1 MDLNKFRVSRIGYL
15 IFLVLA
21 SCTPAIAQGAGG
33 LGGSFNDPAGETVT
47 RTIVDRVARR
57 RLKNTRAMMPA
68 SNDAAVHFRSTGT
81 QLKTREIANIIDA
94 GNAQVFN
101 IMSTILTEYEK
112 GARAAGHPN
121 DLALALSF
129 FFATNASIYHNAGE
143 PADPAMMELRD
154 SITEA
159 LVEGKALNGVTDRQK
174 QEMYETLV
182 IFTGFAL
189 ATYQEGKQGGSAET
203 VKVSQQLAGQ
213 NLLAVTGISPDKIRF
228 SAQGLSIDNS
238 AAAANDSSNTSNS
251 SSTPV
256 STVNRDPF
264 PDRPGYAPQ
273 KPLSGTLKDSI
284 TMDDLVGRWDHGAG
298 SVQSYVDSNTGNH
311 AGTTTSFY
319 GEQLVIKS
327 NGTFEYKFVGRAN
340 NTTVRETD
348 RGTIILSGGYVTAK
362 FEARTTKK
370 YQFIAFNI
378 QPTGAAILSLVEVH
392 DDFQGYDAA
401 GLALECGH
409 GDGFIHCVGGE
420 EWARLGNRPA
430 ESAGIT
436 QSSPNAAPAAKLSNA
451 DFLDFDPFPDK
462 PYIQPQKPLLGR
474 LRKTITTDD
483 LAGTWEI
490 GGAAVT
496 TYVSSGT
503 GTYTDASFF
512 GKKYFIRA
520 DGTYDSK
527 FQGRASNTTIRESD
541 SGTVVLSGGFITM
554 KSRQNPAMR
563 YQFVAF
569 MSQPN
574 GAGVLSLIYIGDNA
588 PLDGAAL
595 RANCGHANG
604 YVSCLNGEEWVRI
617 P

>member
-1 MDLNKFRVSRIGYL
+1 MDLNEFRVSRIGYL
-15 IFLVLA
+15 IFLLLA
-21 SCTPAIAQGAGG
+21 SCTPAIAQGGSG
-33 LGGSFNDPAGETVT
+33 LGGSFNDPAGEIVT

-57 RLKNTRAMMPA
+57 RLKNPRAAMPA
-68 SNDAAVHFRSTGT
+68 SNDAVQFRSTGT

-94 GNAQVFN
+94 GNAQVFT

-143 PADPAMMELRD
+143 PADPALMELRD
-154 SITEA
+154 AITEA
-159 LVEGKALNGVTDRQK
+159 LVESKALNGVTDRKK

-189 ATYQEGKQGGSAET
+189 ATYQEGKQGGNAET

-213 NLLAVTGISPDKIRF
+213 NLLAITGISPDKISF

-238 AAAANDSSNTSNS
+238 AAAANDSGNTSNS
-251 SSTPV
+251 STIG
-256 STVNRDPF
+256 RDPF

-273 KPLSGTLKDSI
+273 KPLSGSLKDSI

-298 SVQSYVDSNTGNH
+298 SVKTYVDSNTGNY
-311 AGTTTSFY
+311 AGTATSFY

-340 NTTVRETD
+340 NSTVRETD

-362 FEARTTKK
+362 FEGRMTKK

-401 GLALECGH
+401 GLAQECGH

-430 ESAGIT
+430 EPAGII
-436 QSSPNAAPAAKLSNA
+436 QSSPNVAPAAKLSNA

-462 PYIQPQKPLLGR
+462 PYIQPQKPLIGR

-574 GAGVLSLIYIGDNA
+574 GAAVLSLIYIGNNA
-588 PLDGAAL
+588 PLDGEAL

>member
-1 MDLNKFRVSRIGYL
+1 
-15 IFLVLA
+15 
-21 SCTPAIAQGAGG
+21 
-33 LGGSFNDPAGETVT
+33 
-47 RTIVDRVARR
+47 
-57 RLKNTRAMMPA
+57 
-68 SNDAAVHFRSTGT
+68 
-81 QLKTREIANIIDA
+81 
-94 GNAQVFN
+94 
-101 IMSTILTEYEK
+101 
-112 GARAAGHPN
+112 
-121 DLALALSF
+121 
-129 FFATNASIYHNAGE
+129 
-143 PADPAMMELRD
+143 
-154 SITEA
+154 
-159 LVEGKALNGVTDRQK
+159 
-174 QEMYETLV
+174 
-182 IFTGFAL
+182 
-189 ATYQEGKQGGSAET
+189 
-203 VKVSQQLAGQ
+203 
-213 NLLAVTGISPDKIRF
+213 
-228 SAQGLSIDNS
+228 
-238 AAAANDSSNTSNS
+238 
-251 SSTPV
+251 
-256 STVNRDPF
+256 
-264 PDRPGYAPQ
+264 
-273 KPLSGTLKDSI
+273 
-284 TMDDLVGRWDHGAG
+284 MDDLVGRWDHGAG
-298 SVQSYVDSNTGNH
+298 SVQTYVDSNTGNY

-327 NGTFEYKFVGRAN
+327 NGTFEYRFVGRAN

-348 RGTIILSGGYVTAK
+348 RGTIILSGDYVTAK
-362 FEARTTKK
+362 FEGRTTKK
-370 YQFIAFNI
+370 YQLIAFNI
-378 QPTGAAILSLVEVH
+378 QPTGAAILSLVEVNDSFH
-392 DDFQGYDAA
+392 GYDAA

-420 EWARLGNRPA
+420 EWARLGNRST
-430 ESAGIT
+430 E
-436 QSSPNAAPAAKLSNA
+436 PAAKLSNA

-462 PYIQPQKPLLGR
+462 PYIQPQKPLIGR

-520 DGTYDSK
+520 DGTYNSK

-569 MSQPN
+569 MSQSN
-574 GAGVLSLIYIGDNA
+574 GAAVLSLIYIGDNA
-588 PLDGAAL
+588 PLDGEAL

>member
-21 SCTPAIAQGAGG
+21 SCTPAIAQGATG
-33 LGGSFNDPAGETVT
+33 LGGSFNDPAGQTVT
-47 RTIVDRVARR
+47 RTIVDRVAHR
-57 RLKNTRAMMPA
+57 RLKNTRAA
-68 SNDAAVHFRSTGT
+68 GNDAAVYFRSTGT
-81 QLKTREIANIIDA
+81 QLKTREIANLIDA

-154 SITEA
+154 AITEA
-159 LVEGKALNGVTDRQK
+159 LVEGKALNGVSDRQK

-182 IFTGFAL
+182 IFTGFTL
-189 ATYQEGKQGGSAET
+189 ATYQEGKQGGNAET
-203 VKVSQQLAGQ
+203 VKVSRQLAGQ
-213 NLLAVTGISPDKIRF
+213 NLMAVTGISPDKISF

-238 AAAANDSSNTSNS
+238 AAAANDSSNTSNTS
-251 SSTPV
+251 SNQV
-256 STVNRDPF
+256 STISRDPF

-273 KPLSGTLKDSI
+273 KPLSGTLKNTI

-298 SVQSYVDSNTGNH
+298 SVQTYVDSNTGNY

-327 NGTFEYKFVGRAN
+327 NGTFEYRFVGRAN

-348 RGTIILSGGYVTAK
+348 RGTIILSGDYVTAK
-362 FEARTTKK
+362 FEGRTTKK
-370 YQFIAFNI
+370 YQLIAFNI
-378 QPTGAAILSLVEVH
+378 QPTGAAILSLVEVNDSFH
-392 DDFQGYDAA
+392 GYDAA

-420 EWARLGNRPA
+420 EWARLGNKLA
-430 ESAGIT
+430 E
-436 QSSPNAAPAAKLSNA
+436 PAAKSSNA
-451 DFLDFDPFPDK
+451 DFLDSDPFPDK
-462 PYIQPQKPLLGR
+462 PYIQPQKPLIGR

-569 MSQPN
+569 MSQSN
-574 GAGVLSLIYIGDNA
+574 GAAVLSLIYIGDNA
-588 PLDGAAL
+588 PLDGEAL